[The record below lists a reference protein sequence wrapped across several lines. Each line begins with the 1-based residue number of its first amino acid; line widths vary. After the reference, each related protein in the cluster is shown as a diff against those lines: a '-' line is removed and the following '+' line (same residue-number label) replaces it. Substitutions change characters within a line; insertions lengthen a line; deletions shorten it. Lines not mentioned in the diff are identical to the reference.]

1 MKKSFFLLMIAFLF
15 SHLSFADTN
24 LTEKKFIKASLSDK
38 IKIIESLDEKE
49 TVVIPQ
55 KALLFAIENAAVL
68 SSDEELINLVIS
80 SIKAFPSEP
89 EKIQT
94 IKKPVQKIIS
104 EHLMTVFKLFN
115 NMPLR
120 KEAMDKLSL
129 YSEESLPLLVD
140 FLNDYLSSSFKRG
153 EASKNIL
160 ESAIVTLGNIGNH
173 DSLTIIY
180 NIWATKIWPEYQESA
195 GAALVSLARDSF
207 SDVIKIFSLSNIA
220 DSSHFFSLIKK
231 SSKISENFLCEVAE
245 NALLF
250 AINNAEKLKANGNDS
265 PKIFADFQLETQEVL
280 ASFKWSHAAPVINR
294 NVVLAKKA
302 YEDGIMSENDFVK
315 IIISSVNIPSHA
327 LAQSLTDMLSD
338 CNGKVEQSGASPN
351 AEMPAKSVVLALI
364 SALGE
369 MGDKTA
375 FDALLFVTYLSY
387 PLDVIDAAKA
397 SLAKLNW

>member
-1 MKKSFFLLMIAFLF
+1 MIAILF
-15 SHLSFADTN
+15 SSFSFADST
-24 LTEKKFIKASLSDK
+24 LTEKKFIKASLDDK

-49 TVVIPQ
+49 SVVIPQ
-55 KALLFAIENAAVL
+55 KALLFAIENAAIL
-68 SSDEELINLVIS
+68 SSDQELIKLVVS

-104 EHLMTVFKLFN
+104 ENLMTVFKLFN
-115 NMPLR
+115 DMSLR
-120 KEAMDKLSL
+120 KEAMEKLGL
-129 YSEESLPLLVD
+129 YSEDSLPLLVD
-140 FLNDYLSSSFKRG
+140 FLNDYLSSSFKRN
-153 EASKNIL
+153 EPSKNIL
-160 ESAIVTLGNIGNH
+160 EKAIVTLGDIGNH

-180 NIWATKIWPEYQESA
+180 NIWASKIWPEYQESS
-195 GAALVSLARDSF
+195 GRALVLLAQDSF

-220 DSSHFFSLIKK
+220 DSAHFFSLIKK

-245 NALLF
+245 NALLI
-250 AINNAEKLKANGNDS
+250 AINNAEKLKAYDKDS

-280 ASFKWSHAAPVINR
+280 SSHKWSHAAPVINR
-294 NVVLAKKA
+294 NVILAKKA
-302 YEDGIMSENDFVK
+302 YDEDLISENDFAK
-315 IIISSVNIPSHA
+315 IIASSVNIPSHA

-338 CNGKVEQSGASPN
+338 CNGKVELAGTSEAAQ
-351 AEMPAKSVVLALI
+351 MPARSVVLALI

-387 PLDVIDAAKA
+387 PIDVIDAAKA